1 MTTKKM
7 KAIDIINS
15 SKQVFSKKKIIITD
29 IENQEYELEIQENL
43 DESTLASLVS
53 ELTIRSEEF
62 KKLNIEFD
70 MILNIYVLIIKY
82 FTNIKFNKYKVL
94 TKQVEHE
101 TELIKALINM
111 NLLDQILNSFDE
123 NSIKDLEKLFD
134 KYPKQMSQ
142 ITENIA
148 MEEVIEDA
156 DI

>member
-1 MTTKKM
+1 MAKKM

-29 IENQEYELEIQENL
+29 IENQEYELEIQEKL

-70 MILNIYVLIIKY
+70 MILNIYILIIKH

-111 NLLDQILNSFDE
+111 NLLDQILNNFDE

-142 ITENIA
+142 VTENIA

>member
-1 MTTKKM
+1 MAKKM

-29 IENQEYELEIQENL
+29 IENQEYELEIQEKL

-70 MILNIYVLIIKY
+70 MILNIYILIIKH

-111 NLLDQILNSFDE
+111 NLLDQILNNFDE

-134 KYPKQMSQ
+134 KYPKQISQ
-142 ITENIA
+142 VTENIA

>member
-1 MTTKKM
+1 MAKKM
-7 KAIDIINS
+7 KAIDVINS
-15 SKQVFSKKKIIITD
+15 SKQVFSKKKIIVTD
-29 IENQEYELEIQENL
+29 IENQEYELEIQDRL

-62 KKLNIEFD
+62 KKANIEFD
-70 MILNIYVLIIKY
+70 MILNIYILILKH
-82 FTNIKFNKYKVL
+82 FTNIKFNNYKVL
-94 TKQVEHE
+94 TKQIGHE
-101 TELIKALINM
+101 TELLRALINM
-111 NLLDQILNSFDE
+111 NLLDQILNNFDE